1 MWQTTTIKG
10 LDEALAE
17 LQRAIESLPDTAVKK
32 QLQDRYRRL
41 QGVRENLENKPP
53 APCWNP
59 YSILG
64 VLVTAIVLVL
74 VVLHL
79 ATRER

>member
-17 LQRAIESLPDTAVKK
+17 LQRAIESLPDTAVKR

-53 APCWNP
+53 VSCWNP
-59 YSILG
+59 YSLLG
-64 VLVTAIVLVL
+64 MLVTTVVLVL

>member
-41 QGVRENLENKPP
+41 QGVRENLENKPS
-53 APCWNP
+53 ASCWNP
-59 YSILG
+59 YSLLG
-64 VLVTAIVLVL
+64 VLVTAVVLAL
-74 VVLHL
+74 IVLHL